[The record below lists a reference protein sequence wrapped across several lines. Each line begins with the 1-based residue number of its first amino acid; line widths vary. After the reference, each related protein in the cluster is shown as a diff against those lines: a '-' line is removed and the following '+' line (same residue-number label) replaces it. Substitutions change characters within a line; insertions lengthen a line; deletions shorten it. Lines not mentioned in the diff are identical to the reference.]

1 MCWAFFREVLGA
13 ALPGMLWA
21 CHICTV
27 LFTQP
32 TLPSSCFWGRSS
44 ILRRDS
50 APWSEKAMRVYFL
63 PTEASFAVCR
73 CTAAWSV
80 SPSTRRGRLHRQPNV
95 VWVKKKM
102 IGWTA
107 LAAWRVETA
116 AGWSG
121 LLKCEFSRTASFGFY
136 WQLRKIDLHQ
146 KFLRPVLGQECFTW
160 RISTG
165 EAWRVE

>member
-1 MCWAFFREVLGA
+1 MLSFFEGGVGA
-13 ALPGMLWA
+13 VLPGMLWA
-21 CHICTV
+21 CHVCTV

-32 TLPSSCFWGRSS
+32 TLPSSRFWGRSS

-50 APWSEKAMRVYFL
+50 APWSVKAMQVCFL

-73 CTAAWSV
+73 CTAAWNV
-80 SPSTRRGRLHRQPNV
+80 SPSTRRGRLHRQPSV

-107 LAAWRVETA
+107 LVAWRVETA

-121 LLKCEFSRTASFGFY
+121 LLKCEFSRTASFGFSQ
-136 WQLRKIDLHQ
+136 QLRKINLCQ
-146 KFLRPVLGQECFTW
+146 KFLRPMLGQECFTW
-160 RISTG
+160 SISTC